1 MREKLAR
8 DILARRRS
16 FPSLVSL
23 GSEERRVLLETRV
36 MVGVTLEVT

>member
-1 MREKLAR
+1 MGKTGVRCLCSGTLN
-8 DILARRRS
+8 II
-16 FPSLVSL
+16 SL